1 MKNAEAACLS
11 ARDSTILGVARALKH
26 PAYRRLAAYEP
37 LFRFSVPAL
46 LLVFIGLLTVSLAVH
61 SARTREDAVSLA
73 IADLELVAGF
83 VAADLSAQRS
93 LIGLEDRL
101 PPKALAGGRLVYVAD
116 PDGRILT
123 ALPSGGGQAAT
134 MSDILTEG
142 LLTAYADRA
151 GVIRTTLVGGTDAY
165 ATLRTSAGIGQVL
178 AVQTEKAVLAGWTN
192 QVWNQAFLFGAAI
205 LVLIGIATAYF
216 LQAARARA
224 ADEVCERVRDRVDL
238 ALDRGRCGLWD
249 WDIARGRIFWSDSMY
264 ALLGRQRSAEFLSFG
279 EVNQLIHPEDGDLYG
294 LANGIV
300 QSQAALLD
308 HEFRIRNASGD
319 WVWLRARAELVESA
333 PGEGNHLVG
342 IAVDITE
349 QKALA
354 ERSATADMRLRD
366 AIETISEAFVLW
378 DADNRLVM
386 CNSKFQSLRNLPSE
400 AVRPGTS
407 YDVVMRAGQQP
418 IVETP
423 ILLDE
428 RREAGART
436 LEARLGD
443 GRWLQINERRTK
455 DGGYVSVGTDVT
467 ALKLHEQRLLASE
480 TELRAT
486 VADLKTSRRALE
498 SQAQQLADLAEKYLE
513 QKAEA
518 ESANRAK
525 SEFLAN
531 MSHELRTPL
540 NAIIGFSEVME
551 SGIFGSLGC
560 SRYSEYCQDIRKSG
574 QYLLGVINDVLDM
587 ARIEAG
593 RVRLEREP
601 VALDGAVADAIRAV
615 SVAAFDKNLTVE
627 AELMPE
633 GRVMAD
639 SRALQQILLNLLQNA
654 VKFTPEGGRVAV
666 RLKRSP
672 GAIRVY
678 VEDNGIGIPK
688 AALAKLGRP
697 FEQVEGDLSRTYKGS
712 GLGLAIARSL
722 TEMQGGALR
731 IRSTYGSGTI
741 VMVQLPD
748 ADDRS
753 GRPDAEMAEAIE
765 AAA

>member
-1 MKNAEAACLS
+1 MKSAEAACLS
-11 ARDSTILGVARALKH
+11 ARDSTILGVARSLKH

-46 LLVFIGLLTVSLAVH
+46 LVVFILLLTVSLYVH
-61 SARTREDAVSLA
+61 ATRTRDEAVALA
-73 IADLELVAGF
+73 VADLELVAGF
-83 VAADLSAQRS
+83 VAADIAAQRGTVG
-93 LIGLEDRL
+93 IDQRL
-101 PPKALAGGRLVYVAD
+101 PQKALAGGRLVYVAD
-116 PDGRILT
+116 REGRILL
-123 ALPSGGGQAAT
+123 ALPAGAAHPET
-134 MSDILTEG
+134 IAEVVGDG
-142 LLTAYADRA
+142 LLSIYADRA
-151 GVIRTTLVGGTDAY
+151 GVLRTTLASGAEAY
-165 ATLRTSAGIGQVL
+165 ATLRSDAGVGQVL
-178 AVQTEKAVLAGWTN
+178 AVQPEKAILAPWSS
-192 QVWNQAFLFGAAI
+192 QIWNQAFLFGTAI
-205 LVLIGIATAYF
+205 FVLIGIATAYF
-216 LQAARARA
+216 LQSARARA
-224 ADEVCERVRDRVDL
+224 ADEVCERVRERVDL

-264 ALLGRQRSAEFLSFG
+264 ALLGRERTDEFLAFG
-279 EVNQLIHPEDGDLYG
+279 EVNGLIHPEDGDLYA

-300 QSQAALLD
+300 QSRAGLLD
-308 HEFRIRNASGD
+308 HEFRIRNAAGD
-319 WVWLRARAELVESA
+319 WVWLRARAELVEAA
-333 PGEGNHLVG
+333 PGEGSHLVG

-349 QKALA
+349 QKTLA

-386 CNSKFQSLRNLPSE
+386 CNSKFQTLRSLPGE
-400 AVRPGTS
+400 AVRPGAP
-407 YDVVMRAGQQP
+407 YDEVMQAGQQP

-423 ILLDE
+423 VLIDE

-436 LEARLGD
+436 LEARLAD

-467 ALKLHEQRLLASE
+467 ALKLHEQRLMASE
-480 TELRAT
+480 SELKAT
-486 VADLKTSRRALE
+486 VQDLKASRRTLE

-540 NAIIGFSEVME
+540 NAIIGFSEIME

-587 ARIEAG
+587 ARIESG
-593 RVRLEREP
+593 RVRLDRAP
-601 VALDGAVADAIRAV
+601 LRLDEAVSDAVRAV
-615 SVAAFDKNLTVE
+615 SISAFDKNLTVE
-627 AELMPE
+627 AETMP
-633 GRVMAD
+633 GARVLAD
-639 SRALQQILLNLLQNA
+639 ARAFHQILLNLLQNA
-654 VKFTPEGGRVAV
+654 VKFTPDGGRIAV
-666 RLKRSP
+666 RIKRAP
-672 GAIRVY
+672 GAMRVY

-688 AALAKLGRP
+688 TALAKLGRP
-697 FEQVEGDLSRTYKGS
+697 FEQVESELSRTYKGS

-722 TEMQGGALR
+722 AEMQGGSLR
-731 IRSTYGSGTI
+731 IRSTFGSGTI
-741 VMVQLPD
+741 VMVQMPD
-748 ADDRS
+748 ADARTE
-753 GRPDAEMAEAIE
+753 RPGAAMAEAIE